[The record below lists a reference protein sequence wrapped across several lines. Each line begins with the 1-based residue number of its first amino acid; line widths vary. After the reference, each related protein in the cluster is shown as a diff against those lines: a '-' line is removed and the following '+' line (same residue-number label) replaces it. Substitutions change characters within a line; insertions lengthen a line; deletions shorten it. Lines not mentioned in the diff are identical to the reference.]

1 MVLSTNPGGVD
12 EKRQRKKLQN
22 RKNQRARRLRIK
34 KEQHEEPDRRPYN
47 VHRWRLEEYE
57 APHSTSWK
65 LYSSQPSPQETHGD
79 EKHIEHHIPSSL
91 SSSTTTTPSKTHII
105 TSQQEDPKLPFPAD
119 NLLHLIYYNVFW
131 GFFQNK
137 VLLSQLTM
145 SLIPGPQPIQ
155 IVHQGNLFPL
165 YNVIIPTTPNIPNCL
180 VPTQSQENFI
190 HCSWI
195 DFIPFPR
202 IRENLITWEAN
213 FDHAEFV
220 EDLIGCLVDG
230 MTFPAPSSDLDP
242 AATGSMVLTGGED
255 DEITA
260 ARKGLIIWGE
270 PHRAESWE
278 ATPGFLRK
286 WSWAVEGCDE
296 LIEFSNRW
304 RVSRGEE
311 PMRVSLCV

>member
-1 MVLSTNPGGVD
+1 MVLSTPPGGVD

-22 RKNQRARRLRIK
+22 RINQRARRLRIK
-34 KEQHEEPDRRPYN
+34 KEQHEEPGRRPYS
-47 VHRWRLEEYE
+47 VHRWRLEDE
-57 APHSTSWK
+57 APLQPPPRSTSWK
-65 LYSSQPSPQETHGD
+65 LYSPLQPPTKGPKD
-79 EKHIEHHIPSSL
+79 EKLDEQHVPADLALIP
-91 SSSTTTTPSKTHII
+91 TTPSKTPRWEEPQ
-105 TSQQEDPKLPFPAD
+105 TPLPAD

-137 VLLSQLTM
+137 ILLSQLTIA
-145 SLIPGPQPIQ
+145 LLPGPDRVEV
-155 IVHQGNLFPL
+155 VHQGNMYPMYSIL
-165 YNVIIPTTPNIPNCL
+165 VPTTPNIPDSL
-180 VPTQSQENFI
+180 VPTQSQERLI

-195 DFIPFPR
+195 DLIPFPR

-213 FDHAEFV
+213 FDHSEFV
-220 EDLIGCLVDG
+220 ADLIGCFIEG
-230 MTFPAPSSDLDP
+230 MAFSPPSSDLDP
-242 AATGSMVLTGGED
+242 AATGNMVLLGGED

-260 ARKGLIIWGE
+260 SRKGLIIWGE

-311 PMRVSLCV
+311 PMSFALCG